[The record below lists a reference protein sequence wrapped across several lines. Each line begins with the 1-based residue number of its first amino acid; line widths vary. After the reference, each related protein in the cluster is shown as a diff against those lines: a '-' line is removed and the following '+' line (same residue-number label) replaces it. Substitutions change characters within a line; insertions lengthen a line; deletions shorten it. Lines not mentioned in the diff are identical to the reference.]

1 MAFLPLYK
9 QIIIMIYKILI
20 VDDHLI
26 FLESMTLLI
35 DSMPEFELIATASN
49 GQEALVKLKE
59 SEVDILLCDYMM
71 PQMDGVELIF
81 RMKETFPNVRTL
93 MLTGNEDVSG
103 IKKAIQMGVTG
114 IVLKNTRKEELKK
127 ALLSVGE
134 GTTYYS
140 PTVMQILS
148 QISSNEENLNE
159 TLSKRELEVLKLI
172 AESFTGIQIAEKLHI
187 SYNTVET
194 HRKNIFRKLGVN
206 TSHALIKYVF
216 ENNLL

>member
-1 MAFLPLYK
+1 MKYK
-9 QIIIMIYKILI
+9 LLI

-26 FLESMTLLI
+26 FLESLSLLI
-35 DSMPEFELIATASN
+35 ESMPEFELVNTAIN
-49 GQEALVKLKE
+49 GKEALIKLQE

-71 PQMDGVELIF
+71 PHMDGVELIF
-81 RMKETFPNVRTL
+81 RMKENFPNVKIL
-93 MLTGNEDVSG
+93 MLTGNEDITG

-114 IVLKNTRKEELKK
+114 VILKNTRKEEFKK

-140 PTVMQILS
+140 SSVMQILS
-148 QISSNEENLNE
+148 QNPSPEENQNE
-159 TLSKRELEVLKLI
+159 TLSKRELEILKLI
-172 AESFTGIQIAEKLHI
+172 AQSLTGIQIAEKLHI

-206 TSHALIKYVF
+206 TSHALIRYVF
-216 ENNLL
+216 ENQLM

>member
-1 MAFLPLYK
+1 MKYK
-9 QIIIMIYKILI
+9 LLI

-26 FLESMTLLI
+26 FLESMSLLLESI
-35 DSMPEFELIATASN
+35 SEFELVGMASN
-49 GQEALVKLKE
+49 GKEALDKLKE

-81 RMKETFPNVRTL
+81 RMKEIFPNVKIL
-93 MLTGNEDVSG
+93 MLTGNEDISG

-114 IVLKNTRKEELKK
+114 IILKNTRKEELKK
-127 ALLSVGE
+127 ALISVGE

-140 PTVMQILS
+140 PSVMQILS
-148 QISSNEENLNE
+148 QNTSKEDNQTE
-159 TLSKRELEVLKLI
+159 TLSKRELEILKLI
-172 AESFTGIQIAEKLHI
+172 ADSYTGIKIAEKLHI

>member
-1 MAFLPLYK
+1 MKYK
-9 QIIIMIYKILI
+9 LLI

-26 FLESMTLLI
+26 FLESMSLLI
-35 DSMPEFELIATASN
+35 ESLSEFELVGTASN
-49 GQEALVKLKE
+49 GKEAIIKLQEL
-59 SEVDILLCDYMM
+59 EVDILLCDYKM
-71 PQMDGVELIF
+71 PQMDGIELIF
-81 RMKETFPNVRTL
+81 RMKESFPNVKIL

-114 IVLKNTRKEELKK
+114 IILKNSRKDELKK
-127 ALLSVGE
+127 ALLSVGD

-140 PTVMQILS
+140 SSVMQILS
-148 QISSNEENLNE
+148 QSPSNEENQNE
-159 TLSKRELEVLKLI
+159 TLSKRELEILKLI
-172 AESFTGIQIAEKLHI
+172 AQSFTGIQIAEKLHI

>member
-1 MAFLPLYK
+1 MKYK
-9 QIIIMIYKILI
+9 LLI

-26 FLESMTLLI
+26 FLESMSLLI
-35 DSMPEFELIATASN
+35 ESMPEFELVGAASN
-49 GQEALVKLKE
+49 GKEALVKLQE
-59 SEVDILLCDYMM
+59 LEVNILLCDYMM

-81 RMKETFPNVRTL
+81 RMKENFPNVKIL
-93 MLTGNEDVSG
+93 MLTGNEDALG

-114 IVLKNTRKEELKK
+114 IILKNTRKEELKK
-127 ALLSVGE
+127 ALLCVGE

-140 PTVMQILS
+140 AAVMQILS
-148 QISSNEENLNE
+148 QSPNKDENVNE
-159 TLSKRELEVLKLI
+159 TLSKRELEILKLI
-172 AESFTGIQIAEKLHI
+172 GQSFTGIQIAENLNI

-194 HRKNIFRKLGVN
+194 HRKNIFKKLNVN

>member
-1 MAFLPLYK
+1 MKYK
-9 QIIIMIYKILI
+9 LLI

-26 FLESMTLLI
+26 FLESMSLLI
-35 DSMPEFELIATASN
+35 DSLQEFELVGTASN
-49 GQEALVKLKE
+49 GKEAITKLQELD
-59 SEVDILLCDYMM
+59 VDILLCDYMM

-81 RMKETFPNVRTL
+81 RMKERFPNVKIL

-114 IVLKNTRKEELKK
+114 IIFKNSRKEELKK
-127 ALLSVGE
+127 ALLTVGD

-140 PTVMQILS
+140 ASVMQILS
-148 QISSNEENLNE
+148 KSTSDEEKQNE
-159 TLSKRELEVLKLI
+159 TLSKRELEILKLI
-172 AESFTGIQIAEKLHI
+172 AQSFTGIQIAEKLHI

-216 ENNLL
+216 ENNLV